1 MTAGRFSTDVYAQR
15 LSSAAS
21 AAAEAGLAGL
31 VITPGYDLRYL
42 VGSRAQTFER
52 LTALVLP
59 STGDDPTVM
68 VPRLEL
74 AALKESAV
82 TELGLPVRDWAD
94 GDDPY
99 RLVADALGGAPAA
112 TAVTDSMPALHL
124 LPLADVLGVVPVL
137 ATDVLRRLRMIKD
150 AAEIDALRK
159 AGAAIDRVHA
169 RVPEFLVPGRTEAD
183 VAADI
188 AEAIVA
194 EGHSEVAFI
203 IVGSGPH
210 GADPHHECSD
220 RELRAGDIVVVDIG
234 GPYEPGYNSDST
246 RTYSIGEP
254 DPEVAL
260 RYSVLQR
267 AQQAAVEAVRPGVT
281 AQQVDAAARD
291 VLAADGLAEAFV
303 HRTGHGIGLSV
314 HEEPYIVAGNDLTL
328 EEGMAFS
335 VEPGIYFPGQWGARI
350 EDIVV
355 VTGDGALAVNN
366 RPHELVVV
374 ARRPRARRFLLL
386 GAVEQVRRAQD
397 TLDTHLDHHAARVD
411 PRGAVALGVAQF
423 GVADGLGIGVHAGL
437 AFQRQPPRAVDLAE
451 HGEPAVLRVHRLLR
465 TTRGD
470 DPGHVGLGIERKPDR
485 HHVR

>member
-1 MTAGRFSTDVYAQR
+1 MTASRFSTDVYAQR
-15 LSSAAS
+15 LRS
-21 AAAEAGLAGL
+21 AAAAAADAGLAGL

-42 VGSRAQTFER
+42 VGSQAQTFER

-59 STGDDPTVM
+59 TSGEPSIV

-74 AALKESAV
+74 ASLKESAV
-82 TELGLPVRDWAD
+82 TELGLAVRDWVD

-99 RLVADALGGAPAA
+99 RLVAEALGGREEHKDNGGAPAA
-112 TAVTDSMPALHL
+112 SAVTDSMPALHL

-150 AAEIDALRK
+150 AAEIDALRR

-194 EGHSEVAFI
+194 EGHSAVAFI

-234 GPYEPGYNSDST
+234 GPFEPGYNSDST

-254 DPEVAL
+254 DPEVAR
-260 RYSVLQR
+260 RYAVLQR

-281 AQQVDAAARD
+281 AERVDAVARD
-291 VLAADGLAEAFV
+291 VLAAEGLAEAFV

-314 HEEPYIVAGNDLTL
+314 HEEPYIVAGNDLPL

-355 VTGDGALAVNN
+355 VTADGALPVNN
-366 RPHELVVV
+366 RPHELIVVP
-374 ARRPRARRFLLL
+374 AGP
-386 GAVEQVRRAQD
+386 GATA
-397 TLDTHLDHHAARVD
+397 
-411 PRGAVALGVAQF
+411 
-423 GVADGLGIGVHAGL
+423 
-437 AFQRQPPRAVDLAE
+437 
-451 HGEPAVLRVHRLLR
+451 
-465 TTRGD
+465 
-470 DPGHVGLGIERKPDR
+470 
-485 HHVR
+485 